1 MVNWSM
7 KKSYNCRDLAEI
19 VRILR
24 HPGGCPWDQ
33 EQTHASIRRNFLEEA
48 YEVAEAIDK
57 GDVDGLREELG
68 DVLLQVYFH
77 TSIEE
82 DAGRFTLDDVA
93 DGVCKKLIYRHP
105 HVFGDVSVGS
115 TGEVLSNWEELKK
128 KEKGQLT
135 QADALEAVAASLPA
149 LWRAEKVLKKAVR
162 AGAPWDGLDDAVD
175 KLGEELEEVR
185 SARAGDGSL
194 AEELGDLLFVAV
206 CACSAAGVDPEEALH
221 ANISKNAARF
231 RRVEELAAGQGKT
244 TDKLSREEFL
254 ALWAQAKAQLK
265 QTH

>member
-1 MVNWSM
+1 MVNWSE
-7 KKSYNCRDLAEI
+7 KNSYNCRDLAEI

-48 YEVAEAIDK
+48 YEVAEAIDN
-57 GDVDGLREELG
+57 GDVDALREELG

-105 HVFGDVSVGS
+105 HVFGEVNVRS
-115 TGEVLSNWEELKK
+115 TQEVLSNWEELKK
-128 KEKGQLT
+128 REKH
-135 QADALEAVAASLPA
+135 QATHADELDAVARTLPA
-149 LWRAEKVLKKAVR
+149 LWRAEKVQKKAVR
-162 AGAPWDGLDDAVD
+162 AGAPWNGWDAVMD
-175 KLGEELEEVR
+175 KLAEELEEI
-185 SARAGDGSL
+185 RAAAAGEGDL
-194 AEELGDLLFVAV
+194 AEELGDLLFVTV
-206 CACSAAGVDPEEALH
+206 CACAEAGVDPEQALH
-221 ANISKNAARF
+221 ANIDKDIARF

-254 ALWAQAKAQLK
+254 ALWAQAKARMK
-265 QTH
+265 ENH